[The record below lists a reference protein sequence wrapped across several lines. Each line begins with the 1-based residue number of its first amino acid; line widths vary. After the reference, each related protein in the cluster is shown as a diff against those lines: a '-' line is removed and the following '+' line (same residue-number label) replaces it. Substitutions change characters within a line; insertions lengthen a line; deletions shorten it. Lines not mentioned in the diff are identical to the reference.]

1 MRIALGLPSRVAAAS
16 GEMMLE
22 WATRAEQGPFSSLVV
37 TDRVVSQSLEPLS
50 VLALAAGATRRILVG
65 AVWLVTIAAAY
76 PYLPGSGS
84 EAFKALSLVV
94 GLGLSLGS
102 TGIVAQAMSGLVVI
116 YSRALSRGDCVRVGE
131 IEGVVTEVHLLSTR
145 LITVQGE
152 EVTIPNAV
160 MIGEATVNYSRL
172 SDKDGAVV
180 ATSITI
186 GYDAPWRQVHA
197 LLCLAAER
205 TETVRK
211 DPLPWVVQ
219 RSLGDF
225 YVEYTLVTHVDQP
238 WQRPAI
244 LSELLAN
251 IQDAF
256 IEYGV
261 QIMSPHFENQPHAP
275 VLVPKEKWR
284 EAPAK
289 DD

>member
-1 MRIALGLPSRVAAAS
+1 MTKSELAVADLVANGL
-16 GEMMLE
+16 
-22 WATRAEQGPFSSLVV
+22 V
-37 TDRVVSQSLEPLS
+37 TDEKTLKENPELVKS
-50 VLALAAGATRRILVG
+50 VARAMVRGVQDVIAKPDE
-65 AVWLVTIAAAY
+65 AVTLCI
-76 PYLPGSGS
+76 PYIPGSDTD
-84 EAFKALSLVV
+84 AFRGVSVFV
-94 GLGLSLGS
+94 GLMLSLGS
-102 TGIVAQAMSGLVVI
+102 AGLVNQVMSGLVVV
-116 YSRALSRGDCVRVGE
+116 YARAIRPGEYVKVGDIDGLVAEVG
-131 IEGVVTEVHLLSTR
+131 LLSTKLVTAR
-145 LITVQGE
+145 KE

-205 TETVRK
+205 TDTVRK
-211 DPLPWVVQ
+211 DPAPRVVQ

-244 LSELLAN
+244 LSELHAN

-256 IEYGV
+256 NEYGV

-275 VLVPKEKWR
+275 VLVPKDRWR
-284 EAPAK
+284 EAPANK
-289 DD
+289 D